1 MSDRDGNAKLV
12 MQVTTARDE
21 GPELF
26 DLLANIRDA
35 KRRSNRLK
43 ELAKL
48 GLLVERG
55 DVSLGAQTRS
65 PQLTAVLPMSPSSG
79 STELLPRGM
88 ATDMLNWGEPEGN
101 GA

>member
-1 MSDRDGNAKLV
+1 MSERDSEAKLV
-12 MQVTTARDE
+12 MQVTTARDD
-21 GPELF
+21 GPDLF

-55 DVSLGAQTRS
+55 EVSLGAQPR
-65 PQLTAVLPMSPSSG
+65 PRQLTATPSMSLSPG
-79 STELLPRGM
+79 PTEEPQRGM
-88 ATDMLNWGEPEGN
+88 ATEMLNWGEPEGN